1 MFLNSYKYNK
11 FDVYI
16 FVMLASLTSGDL
28 LGALQIPRVL
38 ALLFFI
44 PFVKSIHSA
53 DYELNQMK
61 KWTGVF
67 LTFSFFSCLWNPAGI
82 IESLIASTYNLVHV
96 ILFLEIIFFSR
107 FAENPIK
114 SIIYGIL
121 VTFLI
126 SAAIAFW
133 EITTDYHLST
143 SRMEEAYESNTG
155 FEVYLRK
162 FTSVTFFNFNAY
174 VTFLCYLLPF
184 LFYGFFS
191 KQNNLKIRIIFL
203 ASTLIA
209 IVLILYN
216 GSRGGLLSF
225 VIMFTV
231 YITLS
236 KKNKANVFF
245 IIFFLSLLTIVLYS
259 YGSTIFNA
267 LLMRASVQGALE
279 EESRIV
285 IWTNVYKVIQDYCFI
300 GCGAGGLMSAMEDY
314 AQGGILKAHNIFL
327 EVLSEYGI
335 VFFILFVSFLISQ
348 YKKARKMDDRERKL
362 CLFQAL
368 IAFPVIGIINSG
380 YQTQPALWAFL
391 AVIYVFANY
400 EQIRLSCEDL
410 CITA

>member
-1 MFLNSYKYNK
+1 M
-11 FDVYI
+11 
-16 FVMLASLTSGDL
+16 
-28 LGALQIPRVL
+28 
-38 ALLFFI
+38 
-44 PFVKSIHSA
+44 
-53 DYELNQMK
+53 
-61 KWTGVF
+61 
-67 LTFSFFSCLWNPAGI
+67 
-82 IESLIASTYNLVHV
+82 
-96 ILFLEIIFFSR
+96 
-107 FAENPIK
+107 
-114 SIIYGIL
+114 
-121 VTFLI
+121 
-126 SAAIAFW
+126 
-133 EITTDYHLST
+133 
-143 SRMEEAYESNTG
+143 
-155 FEVYLRK
+155 
-162 FTSVTFFNFNAY
+162 
-174 VTFLCYLLPF
+174 
-184 LFYGFFS
+184 
-191 KQNNLKIRIIFL
+191 
-203 ASTLIA
+203 
-209 IVLILYN
+209 LILYN